1 MTYVKFVNVG
11 KLTVYKIDR
20 FSRKNK
26 LANKKSHLLKK
37 TGLKSLKASILKIKK
52 LLFQFFYQQPQF
64 CVDGICQKSL

>member
-1 MTYVKFVNVG
+1 MKMTYVKFVNVG

-37 TGLKSLKASILKIKK
+37 TGLKSLKASIL
-52 LLFQFFYQQPQF
+52 
-64 CVDGICQKSL
+64 